1 MRKVVSSSE
10 VAHLWAHQTQS
21 EARNAHGTIWFR
33 GKTIYSY
40 GEHFPIACF
49 VENGQGEQ
57 AVLFTTRTYSVTT
70 AKHMGWVRGAMRHI
84 SPVFHVPLESHRWM
98 RDKQSPADYVASYR
112 QRIEE
117 KQNAVARARKE
128 STREWAFH
136 SLTGLVYE
144 ANRFADFFSLSDR
157 FEVLEDFDGL
167 RQSLAKVGA
176 DKLKAEKAR
185 LAEIARE
192 SAEKIERW
200 KAGERVDLPYS
211 LERIYLRIEGEEL
224 VTSRGARVP
233 VSHAKRVL
241 GIVRAVREKGEGY
254 QRNGH
259 TIHLGHYA
267 VDSID
272 VEGNIKAGC
281 HRVEWA
287 EIERIAGG
295 LEGIGGKR

>member
-21 EARNAHGTIWFR
+21 EARNAKGTIWFR

-70 AKHMGWVRGAMRHI
+70 SQHISSVRFAMQHI

-128 STREWAFH
+128 STREYAFH
-136 SLTGLVYE
+136 SLTGLVDE
-144 ANRFADFFSLSDR
+144 ANRFAEFFSLPDR

-167 RQSLAKVGA
+167 RQSLAKV
-176 DKLKAEKAR
+176 DAEKRKAKRER
-185 LAEIARE
+185 LARVARE
-192 SAEKIERW
+192 SAEKVERW
-200 KAGERVDLPYS
+200 KAGERVELPYS
-211 LERIYLRIEGEEL
+211 LERIYLRIEGDEL

-233 VSHAKRVL
+233 VTHAKRVL
-241 GIVRAVREKGEGY
+241 GIVRSIREKGEGY

-259 TIHLGHYA
+259 TIHLGVYP

-272 VEGNIKAGC
+272 VEGNVKAGC
-281 HRVEWA
+281 HRVEWV
-287 EIERIAGG
+287 EIERIAGE
-295 LEGIGGKR
+295 LEGGKR

>member
-1 MRKVVSSSE
+1 MRKVVNSSE

-21 EARNAHGTIWFR
+21 EARNAGGTLWFR

-57 AVLFTTRTYSVTT
+57 AVLFTTRTYSLTT
-70 AKHMGWVRGAMRHI
+70 AMHMGLVRSAMRHI

-98 RDKQSPADYVASYR
+98 RDEQSHSDYLASYR
-112 QRIEE
+112 ERITE

-128 STREWAFH
+128 STREYAFH
-136 SLTGLVYE
+136 SLAGLVDE
-144 ANRFADFFSLSDR
+144 ANRFAEFFSLPDR
-157 FEVLEDFDGL
+157 FEVLQDFDGL
-167 RQSLAKVGA
+167 RQSLAKVDA
-176 DKLKAEKAR
+176 EKRKAERER
-185 LAEIARE
+185 LAAIARE
-192 SAEKIERW
+192 SAEKVERW
-200 KAGERVDLPYS
+200 QAGERVELPYN
-211 LERIYLRIEGEEL
+211 LERVYLRIEGDEL

-241 GIVRAVREKGEGY
+241 AFIRACKASGTAY

-259 TIHLGHYA
+259 TIHIGHYA

-272 VEGNIKAGC
+272 VEGNVKAGC

-287 EIERIAGG
+287 EIERIAGE
-295 LEGIGGKR
+295 LEQAR